1 MAEIKKP
8 QYLTD
13 IIDDFDYY
21 SACLRDAN
29 DKAEIPSILQGHIQ
43 NLCSGSPEVLE
54 GFAVRSFDRLYRR
67 LMQVTSF
74 DQYARAY
81 FELVIADL
89 WKVLADRGIR
99 MFYILDNSLRE
110 DRFKLTCEA
119 FSLSGIAVVTPYS
132 RNFQDGS
139 DDLFDVFDRERMK
152 ARKPSTAF
160 KVGDHLI
167 YKMVG
172 YCPEG
177 HYLEA
182 NEVEALIGHYMKSGK
197 MVAYIEKD
205 SSVNYLEKIMQL
217 GRAGDYIQIFR
228 NKASDEG
235 EFGVSG
241 RNFKKGQVTVVIDEK
256 AP

>member
-177 HYLEA
+177 HHLEA

-205 SSVNYLEKIMQL
+205 SSVNYLDRVMQI
-217 GRAGDYIQIFR
+217 GKADGYIQIFR
-228 NKASDEG
+228 NKASDDG

-241 RNFKKGQVTVVIDEK
+241 KNFKDKVTIVIDAK